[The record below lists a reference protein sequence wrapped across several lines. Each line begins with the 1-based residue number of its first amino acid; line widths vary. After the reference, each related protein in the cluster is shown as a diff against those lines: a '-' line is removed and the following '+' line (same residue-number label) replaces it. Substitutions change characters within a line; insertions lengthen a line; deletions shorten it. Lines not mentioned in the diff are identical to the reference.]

1 VANKLMQNNVFSS
14 MVAQFICPGE
24 HEQMQRELASV
35 KEQLARASKSLA
47 QKEQTIYNLQED
59 IAHMLIQFDRL
70 NTVRSN

>member
-1 VANKLMQNNVFSS
+1 
-14 MVAQFICPGE
+14 
-24 HEQMQRELASV
+24 MQRELASV